1 MATHD
6 FSIEYL
12 ANSLIDRLDRRNIFP
27 PLHNNPELFLSSV
40 SSSLNNLS
48 SYRPKRPP
56 NAFLICRKNVQEESK
71 RKGTYNMRIISKV
84 TSILWKNA
92 TREEREVYKR
102 LVNNVYEIHHKR
114 TCIIYKKIAEISN
127 SKKKRTSSNKSPM
140 QSTSKKTPMQST
152 SKKSPMQSTS
162 KKSSMQTTS
171 KKSSMQTTS
180 NKASMQLLSNTTS
193 IETSRPSLTLPSL
206 NDSIFNFNLI
216 GNDFLLNNQSNNED
230 NLVSYTNFNGH
241 GQIHNSNQYDKQNQ
255 TLTTYNNDNNNNNN
269 NNNLVTP
276 QNYCF

>member
-12 ANSLIDRLDRRNIFP
+12 ANSLIVRLDRRNIFP
-27 PLHNNPELFLSSV
+27 PLHNNPELFLSS
-40 SSSLNNLS
+40 
-48 SYRPKRPP
+48 
-56 NAFLICRKNVQEESK
+56 
-71 RKGTYNMRIISKV
+71 
-84 TSILWKNA
+84 
-92 TREEREVYKR
+92 
-102 LVNNVYEIHHKR
+102 R

-140 QSTSKKTPMQST
+140 QSTSKKTSVQS
-152 SKKSPMQSTS
+152 
-162 KKSSMQTTS
+162 
-171 KKSSMQTTS
+171 TS

-230 NLVSYTNFNGH
+230 NLVSYTNFNG
-241 GQIHNSNQYDKQNQ
+241 QIHNSKH
-255 TLTTYNNDNNNNNN
+255 
-269 NNNLVTP
+269 
-276 QNYCF
+276 

>member
-12 ANSLIDRLDRRNIFP
+12 ANSLIVRLDRRNIFP

-40 SSSLNNLS
+40 SSLNNLS

-140 QSTSKKTPMQST
+140 QSTSKK
-152 SKKSPMQSTS
+152 SPMQSTS
-162 KKSSMQTTS
+162 KKTS
-171 KKSSMQTTS
+171 VQSTS

-230 NLVSYTNFNGH
+230 NLVSYTNFNG
-241 GQIHNSNQYDKQNQ
+241 QIHNSNQYDKQNQ
-255 TLTTYNNDNNNNNN
+255 TLTTYNNDNINNN